1 MATTSHS
8 DRIIASALSGTLW
21 LSLRPKGGK
30 TTRAVTSSNQ
40 EPSPLIGDFFN
51 SIDPSRT

>member
-51 SIDPSRT
+51 SIDPTQT